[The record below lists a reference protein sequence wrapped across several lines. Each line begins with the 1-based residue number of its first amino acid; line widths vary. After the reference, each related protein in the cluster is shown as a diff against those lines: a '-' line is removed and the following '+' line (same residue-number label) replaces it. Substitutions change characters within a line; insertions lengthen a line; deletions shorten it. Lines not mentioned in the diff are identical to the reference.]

1 MPRSGRKW
9 ADRAR
14 FMPLGLLLVAI
25 LLFVQSGRPVR
36 STNENAAM
44 RAAAGR
50 SLSDEYYDA
59 AADDDD
65 DDLDRAGLAVLVCI
79 VLCLIAVTLAFEK
92 FKTSLEENCSEDTQL
107 ILEKLFG
114 E

>member
-1 MPRSGRKW
+1 
-9 ADRAR
+9 
-14 FMPLGLLLVAI
+14 MPLGLLLLAI
-25 LLFVQSGRPVR
+25 LLFVQSCPF
-36 STNENAAM
+36 STNENASTA
-44 RAAAGR
+44 RAGR

-59 AADDDD
+59 AAD

>member
-1 MPRSGRKW
+1 
-9 ADRAR
+9 
-14 FMPLGLLLVAI
+14 MPLGLLLVAI

-36 STNENAAM
+36 STNENAAT

-59 AADDDD
+59 AAAD